1 MSNAQWPPDS
11 SAEVKIPLQRFS
23 ARLGSLGDGQ
33 VEDLPGRA
41 NSAIDGD
48 SAEVALGSPAE
59 DAQTAL
65 ALAVVPGEP
74 QENLDPQL
82 PDEHQPALGE
92 VITLPHVPPQP
103 LDAAPSSGDHEPEQ
117 FDSEPPPVRSDA
129 EENAPA
135 AQDEAVT
142 AVSPYA
148 TEAPLEVSP
157 IFTALD
163 AEENAAAAPP
173 PDHGP
178 TLDAPDADLPLSPPF
193 ALIETN
199 ENGIVSVVPQ
209 SASGETAID
218 TSDNDANPATADA
231 NATAA
236 ETHAPTPELDT
247 VTGAEQAPPPEALQ
261 EAAARIA
268 AEANATAV
276 ALENLKRLL
285 ANKAVV
291 PAAAEVHE
299 TGPERTE
306 PPPLPIYR
314 APVQLPVTPPPMVAM
329 PLAAASLSTFE
340 DDVAPPYRRRG
351 AAVGSFLAGFALSWV
366 FGAVLYVYLTAG

>member
-1 MSNAQWPPDS
+1 M
-11 SAEVKIPLQRFS
+11 
-23 ARLGSLGDGQ
+23 
-33 VEDLPGRA
+33 
-41 NSAIDGD
+41 
-48 SAEVALGSPAE
+48 
-59 DAQTAL
+59 
-65 ALAVVPGEP
+65 
-74 QENLDPQL
+74 
-82 PDEHQPALGE
+82 
-92 VITLPHVPPQP
+92 
-103 LDAAPSSGDHEPEQ
+103 
-117 FDSEPPPVRSDA
+117 
-129 EENAPA
+129 
-135 AQDEAVT
+135 T
-142 AVSPYA
+142 AVSQNA

-163 AEENAAAAPP
+163 AEENAAAAPR
-173 PDHGP
+173 PDHGA

-193 ALIETN
+193 ELIETN
-199 ENGIVSVVPQ
+199 ENEIVSVVPQ
-209 SASGETAID
+209 SASDETAID
-218 TSDNDANPATADA
+218 TSDNAANPATADA
-231 NATAA
+231 SATAA
-236 ETHAPTPELDT
+236 ETHAPPPELDA
-247 VTGAEQAPPPEALQ
+247 VTDAEQAPPPEPLQ

-285 ANKAVV
+285 ANKAVI
-291 PAAAEVHE
+291 PTAAEVHE

-340 DDVAPPYRRRG
+340 DDVPPPYRQRG